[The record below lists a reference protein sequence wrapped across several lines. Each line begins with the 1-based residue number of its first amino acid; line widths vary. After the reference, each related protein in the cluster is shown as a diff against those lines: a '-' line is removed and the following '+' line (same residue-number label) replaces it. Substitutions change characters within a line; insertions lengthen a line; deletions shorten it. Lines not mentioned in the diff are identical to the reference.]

1 MPAALQSYNHVQ
13 TTPALV
19 WTVTHYLHNF
29 PIVDVMV
36 DYEGSLQKIIPKAIK
51 VLDEN
56 TCEIHFST
64 PRTGQ
69 ARLV

>member
-1 MPAALQSYNHVQ
+1 MAAALLTFQHKQDTPAAIWVIN
-13 TTPALV
+13 
-19 WTVTHYLHNF
+19 HYLHNY

-36 DYEGSLQKIIPKAIK
+36 NEEGKLQKIIPKDIK
-51 VLDEN
+51 VIDEN